1 VVVRQTWGERLAVF
15 TFALFLLAAIVGI
28 SFAAGYI
35 IGRLIL

>member
-1 VVVRQTWGERLAVF
+1 VQTWGERLAVLA
-15 TFALFLLAAIVGI
+15 FALTLLAAFVGL